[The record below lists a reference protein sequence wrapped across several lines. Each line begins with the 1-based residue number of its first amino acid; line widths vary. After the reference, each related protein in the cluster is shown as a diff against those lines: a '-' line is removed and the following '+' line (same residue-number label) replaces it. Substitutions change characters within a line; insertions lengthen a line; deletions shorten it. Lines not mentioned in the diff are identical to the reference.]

1 MTRPLEKL
9 IMASAKRFHLSE
21 EARAALVT
29 TAAKKCIL
37 GLFPVKAPKEDE
49 LHITYTRE
57 TLYIRTRNSGLAA
70 SLQLQ
75 RLAILHHTRKE
86 NPQIPLR
93 AIIVLG
99 SKK

>member
-29 TAAKKCIL
+29 TAAKKYIL
-37 GLFPVKAPKEDE
+37 GLFPTNTPKEEE
-49 LHITYTRE
+49 LHITYARE
-57 TLYIRTRNSGLAA
+57 TLYVRTRNSGLAA

-75 RLAILHHTRKE
+75 RMGILSHTRKE
-86 NPQIPLR
+86 NPKIPLR
-93 AIIVLG
+93 AVIILG